1 MSNQICR
8 KGNNSYIVSLNI
20 LYGRMQPVKVV
31 SDCPFGIFKLSS
43 FRSLTL
49 PHVRGGVQS
58 DLKSN
63 GKIIVSLCVIN
74 NAFNAISAKMQANGF
89 ILVCE

>member
-1 MSNQICR
+1 MKALMFDINLLALLIMSNQICR
-8 KGNNSYIVSLNI
+8 KGNNSYIVSINI

-49 PHVRGGVQS
+49 PHVRTVQGS
-58 DLKSN
+58 R
-63 GKIIVSLCVIN
+63 
-74 NAFNAISAKMQANGF
+74 
-89 ILVCE
+89 